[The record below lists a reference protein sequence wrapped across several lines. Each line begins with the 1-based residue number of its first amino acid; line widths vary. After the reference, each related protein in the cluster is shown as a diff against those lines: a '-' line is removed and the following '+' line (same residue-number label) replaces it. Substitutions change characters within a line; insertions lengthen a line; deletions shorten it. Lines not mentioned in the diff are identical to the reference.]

1 MDGAQSQNF
10 SEEKP
15 SNRSTFIECQSPYF
29 PEMPDSLSEVGDLDP
44 TLTGEAMREAAWSA
58 DGGQTW
64 RVAIIESCVSDNNNW
79 YRGEVL
85 RESIPVFEGS
95 PCRIYQYDGR
105 MQRNGSQGAFHHDH
119 MPGWLAARD
128 AGSVTGNTVGA
139 FRNVLLEEIPS
150 QRRPGS
156 MCEALTADL
165 VFIDATTRNR
175 VFEAHRQGLMSPN
188 GRSLFELSIEASG
201 PHQNV
206 LHESLNRSVR
216 MVEGIDEVKEVTIVS
231 QGAAGGRFLY
241 PVTAISESASET
253 VSESSPISEKSFVKD
268 LQAEENSS
276 NKSPTNG
283 GATSFTEGPLQRIG
297 GSTPYAVNDAL
308 PGANYSADDALNS
321 QSNGAATNTPEN
333 NEMIPQF
340 GDDDLSQ
347 MKKALDVLRTGN
359 LSLGAEILTEVISRK
374 TEEPAMAN
382 ASTGGAT
389 QNQMI
394 PMKESK
400 EPRQMTGNQG
410 VESAGQGSEGQ
421 MAGELL
427 MQEGYTARD
436 IEDFARLVS
445 ERDAQ
450 RDAEF
455 SALREAFV
463 AQGQM
468 IEQQSKIILQ
478 TNRENKLRECARVLQ
493 TRLRESKLPKQTQA
507 LIAHDFAG
515 REFDENVLIQHI
527 DRHRTHVVQL
537 AESMHRELGGMSRA
551 NAGYGEVSIAHGRNA
566 FDSVAAEI
574 DRAFGY
580 KPELDK
586 SLTES
591 QRDLYKALP
600 FRPSIKRPMGIWHG
614 DQEYNFDGRVGEG
627 ALLREA
633 ASTDAGLAAL
643 LQNSMTKSVM
653 QKFMLLPASYRE
665 VAEIVPAANFL
676 EHQVIVTGGLG
687 IMPRVLESK
696 TGVSYLTLGFPSTFQ
711 TTYTV
716 GTYGGLIPVT
726 RQAIINDNLQEI
738 QEAPKRAAES
748 AMMTLN
754 MMVFGTLI
762 GYYGTGSSGAINTAT
777 SYDGTVY
784 YHDNHF
790 NKTASALSYQSL
802 IDMQNRLFEQRTF
815 GNTTTLAADI
825 AIGDNTFTVTNGVND
840 FAAGVKAGDV
850 IQIDAERVKV
860 ASVSSNTVTIVG
872 TFAAVHTSGS
882 NTKLVFQLSTPI
894 AFDKRLLIVPTQ
906 LAHVAYQLLAST
918 LEPGTTTNSA
928 SALNPAY
935 VEGSL
940 RLLQLHSMFLQDDI
954 NNYYM
959 VAGKP
964 IRWAFLGGR
973 ETPEIMLQDNPL
985 VGNVFSGDLISW
997 KARHEHGGVLMS
1009 HLMVQGGI
1017 VA

>member
-1 MDGAQSQNF
+1 MDGHNF
-10 SEEKP
+10 SEEAP
-15 SNRSTFIECQSPYF
+15 SSRSTFIECQSPYF
-29 PEMPDSLSEVGDLDP
+29 PELPDSLSAVGDPDP

-64 RVAIIESCVSDNNNW
+64 RVAIIEECVSDNNNW
-79 YRGEVL
+79 YRSNIL
-85 RESIPVFEGS
+85 AESIPVFEGA
-95 PCRIYQYDGR
+95 PCRIYEYDGR
-105 MQRNGSQGAFHHDH
+105 SGKDFHNDH

-139 FRNVLLEEIPS
+139 FRNVQLETIPS

-156 MCEALTADL
+156 LCEALTADM
-165 VFIDATTRNR
+165 VFVCAKTRNR
-175 VFEAHRQGLMSPN
+175 VFEAYRQGLMNEN
-188 GRSLFELSIEASG
+188 GRSLFELSIEAAG
-201 PHQNV
+201 PHKNV
-206 LHESLNRSVR
+206 LHESLNRPVR
-216 MVEGIDEVKEVTIVS
+216 MVEAIDEVKEVTIVS
-231 QGAAGGRFLY
+231 RGAAGGRFLR
-241 PVTAISESASET
+241 PLSAPSAIGICESQ
-253 VSESSPISEKSFVKD
+253 KSFVED
-268 LQAEENSS
+268 AQAEENSS
-276 NKSPTNG
+276 SKSPTNG
-283 GATSFTEGPLQRIG
+283 EITSLTEGPLQRIG
-297 GSTPYAVNDAL
+297 GGTPYAQRDAL
-308 PGANYSADDALNS
+308 PGANYATDDALNS
-321 QSNGAATNTPEN
+321 QDNGAATNTPEN

-359 LSLGAEILTEVISRK
+359 LSLGAEILTDVIARK
-374 TEEPAMAN
+374 SEEPAMAN
-382 ASTGGAT
+382 ASIGGAT

-400 EPRQMTGNQG
+400 EPREMPQGKQG
-410 VESAGQGSEGQ
+410 VESGGQGSEPQ
-421 MAGELL
+421 NMVGELL
-427 MQEGYTARD
+427 LQESPRYTDRD

-445 ERDAQ
+445 D
-450 RDAEF
+450 RDAERDRQF
-455 SALREAFV
+455 DELREAFV

-468 IEQQSKIILQ
+468 IEQQSKIIM
-478 TNRENKLRECARVLQ
+478 TNARDGRLRECARILQ

-537 AESMHRELGGMSRA
+537 AESMQRELGSMTQA
-551 NAGYGEVSIAHGRNA
+551 NAPYGAVNIAHGRNA

-586 SLTES
+586 SLSES
-591 QRDLYKALP
+591 QRDLYRTLP
-600 FRPSIKRPMGIWHG
+600 SRPSIKRPMGIWHG
-614 DQEYNFDGRVGEG
+614 DQEYNFDGRIGES

-687 IMPRVLESK
+687 VMPRVLESK

-762 GYYGTGSSGAINTAT
+762 GYYGTGASGAINTAT
-777 SYDGTVY
+777 SYDGVPY
-784 YHDNHF
+784 YHANHF
-790 NKTASALSYQSL
+790 NTTSSALSYQAL

-815 GNTTTLAADI
+815 GNTTTLASDI
-825 AIGDNTFTVTNGVND
+825 TAGDGSFAVTANVND
-840 FAAGVKAGDV
+840 FAAGIKAGDV

-860 ASVSSNTVTIVG
+860 ASVSGNTVTIVG
-872 TFAAVHTSGS
+872 TFASSHTAGP

-954 NNYYM
+954 NNYFM